1 MFTLLE
7 VLTPQDADIEQAV
20 KWAHVGIM
28 SNSGQVCCATS
39 RILVHESI
47 YEKFIQKLIDFT
59 TTASVVGDPFDEK
72 TSHGPQVSKLQ
83 FERVMKYVER
93 GKAEGAKLVL
103 GGTTPGT
110 NLISPTVFKDVEV
123 RSTHITYPHCID

>member
-1 MFTLLE
+1 
-7 VLTPQDADIEQAV
+7 
-20 KWAHVGIM
+20 
-28 SNSGQVCCATS
+28 
-39 RILVHESI
+39 
-47 YEKFIQKLIDFT
+47 
-59 TTASVVGDPFDEK
+59 
-72 TSHGPQVSKLQ
+72 
-83 FERVMKYVER
+83 MKYVER